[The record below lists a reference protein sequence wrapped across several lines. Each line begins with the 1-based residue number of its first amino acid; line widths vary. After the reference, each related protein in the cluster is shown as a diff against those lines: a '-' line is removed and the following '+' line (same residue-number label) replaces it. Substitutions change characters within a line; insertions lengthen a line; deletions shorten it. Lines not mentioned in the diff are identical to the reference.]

1 TMSKQFST
9 CGESKSNNI
18 DSLLDNQDEKIT
30 SASEIIYQQS
40 HTSPMLELLDD
51 NIISP
56 TNGLTSAAS
65 IHDDKTEPYRKRT
78 AEIQSRNDT
87 SLSKP

>member
-1 TMSKQFST
+1 MSKQFST

-51 NIISP
+51 
-56 TNGLTSAAS
+56 
-65 IHDDKTEPYRKRT
+65 
-78 AEIQSRNDT
+78 
-87 SLSKP
+87 